1 VENIFGRVV
10 HAHPPGL
17 DANAKL
23 AQVEIRDMPDP
34 GHRHHDDNNDRPY
47 ANLRGRRNVYEFYNY
62 LLQLHNADDVPA
74 PLSSANLN
82 NYDHHNRGLNLS
94 LRAVLHVLSTSTT
107 LYNHNYHYHNR
118 GLNLSL
124 RAVLHVLS
132 TSTTLHNHNYHY
144 HYHYHYNYAGLYKLS
159 DTHIM
164 YTKNH
169 NVLST
174 DLSWVQSSM

>member
-107 LYNHNYHYHNR
+107 LYNHNYHYH
-118 GLNLSL
+118 
-124 RAVLHVLS
+124 
-132 TSTTLHNHNYHY
+132 
-144 HYHYHYNYAGLYKLS
+144 YHYHYNYAGLYKLS
-159 DTHIM
+159 D
-164 YTKNH
+164 
-169 NVLST
+169 NVLFT

>member
-17 DANAKL
+17 DANAKF
-23 AQVEIRDMPDP
+23 AKVEIRDMPDP

-47 ANLRGRRNVYEFYNY
+47 ANLRGRRNVHEFYNY

-82 NYDHHNRGLNLS
+82 NYDYHNRGLNLS

-107 LYNHNYHYHNR
+107 LYNHN
-118 GLNLSL
+118 
-124 RAVLHVLS
+124 
-132 TSTTLHNHNYHY
+132 Y